1 MFSVKLSSTS
11 GESELYIGGTNTA
24 LYVEN
29 TLTYTAVIPNE
40 GYWEVNLQ
48 SVSRDGATVGSNTAS
63 IIDTGTTYIVTTDGA
78 AAAYFNGIPG
88 SSEFSDG
95 TMTYYTSLSD
105 PLQLLTYDRLFP

>member
-29 TLTYTAVIPNE
+29 TLTYTAVTNE

-48 SVSRDGATVGSNTAS
+48 SVSRNGATVGSNTAS
-63 IIDTGTTYIVTTDGA
+63 VIDTGTSIIVTTDGA

-88 SSEFSDG
+88 SSGSSDG
-95 TMTYYTSLSD
+95 TVTYYTSLVD
-105 PLQLLTYDRLFP
+105 PLQLSTYD